1 MEKYYGILSEGKNWN
16 KVNCSRIKL
25 DFEQDSD
32 PKLYEY
38 ILLKDIIKNKNYN
51 SKKSFF
57 TRKNISNEKEF
68 FDSIIYVEKN
78 GYYLVDIITG
88 IKFPYLASEN
98 NEEILFNLGS
108 VVSEKHIA
116 NVLRSLDADDIQR
129 YKNAIIEFKKA
140 IDYANLEIQ
149 QEKEADRDYILQFK
163 KNNHL

>member
-1 MEKYYGILSEGKNWN
+1 MEKHYGILSEGKNWN
-16 KVNCSRIKL
+16 KINCSQIKL
-25 DFEQDSD
+25 DFEPDSD

-57 TRKNISNEKEF
+57 TRKKYSDEKEF
-68 FDSIIYVEKN
+68 FDSCIYVEID

-88 IKFPYLASEN
+88 IKFPLLANED
-98 NEEILFNLGS
+98 NEEILFNPGS
-108 VVSEKHIA
+108 AVSEKNIA
-116 NVLRSLDADDIQR
+116 DFLRSLDADDIQR

-149 QEKEADRDYILQFK
+149 QEKEADREYIRTFK
-163 KNNHL
+163 KNNNI